1 MKGSV
6 LIVSDL
12 LSEVDTLTFRFRNV
26 KHCLNRT
33 TNIRLRERII
43 DETQN
48 IFDRINE
55 IKKIA
60 ELFNKGINNNINLST
75 LLTEKCKRTLIETKT
90 EINLFSF

>member
-26 KHCLNRT
+26 KQCLNRT

>member
-26 KHCLNRT
+26 KQCLNRT
-33 TNIRLRERII
+33 TNLRLRERII